1 MEKNE
6 NTNPSDW
13 VDERLTALR
22 PEAEWRPNVVQG
34 LARLRKELDGHRT
47 RRRRLTWA
55 AASIAAGIVL
65 VLCLPPTRAVA
76 ERYASACARL
86 WGHFVGS
93 SGTLTFTERPD
104 RKIAPDFML
113 TDSSGGQVRLS
124 DFRGKVVLLSLW
136 DTECITCNVEIPWFN
151 EFQQRYE
158 QRDLV
163 VLSIALDSDG
173 WSSIRPY
180 IAGKKI
186 SHRVLA
192 GTEDIANLYGGSI
205 PTALIIDRSGRIAVT
220 HVGLCTKRE
229 YETAIESTIN
239 ER

>member
-1 MEKNE
+1 MAK
-6 NTNPSDW
+6 
-13 VDERLTALR
+13 
-22 PEAEWRPNVVQG
+22 G
-34 LARLRKELDGHRT
+34 
-47 RRRRLTWA
+47 
-55 AASIAAGIVL
+55 
-65 VLCLPPTRAVA
+65 
-76 ERYASACARL
+76 YASACVRL

-104 RKIAPDFML
+104 REIAPDFML
-113 TDSSGGQVRLS
+113 TDSSGGQVKLS

-136 DTECITCNVEIPWFN
+136 DTKCVACNVEIPWFN

-163 VLSIALDSDG
+163 VLSIALDNDG
-173 WSSIRPY
+173 WRSIRPY
-180 IAGKKI
+180 IAEKKI
-186 SHRVLA
+186 NHRVLA
-192 GTEDIANLYGGSI
+192 GTGDIVNLYGGSI
-205 PTALIIDRSGRIAVT
+205 PTALILDRTGRIAVT